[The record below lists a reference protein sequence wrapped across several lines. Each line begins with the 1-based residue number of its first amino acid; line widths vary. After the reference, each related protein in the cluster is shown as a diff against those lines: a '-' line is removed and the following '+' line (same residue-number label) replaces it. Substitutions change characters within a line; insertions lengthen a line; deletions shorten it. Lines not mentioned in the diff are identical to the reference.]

1 MKKGSYLFNKIRSYG
16 VVFQELRSFLK
27 GVMELEGVKE
37 LSQHSVL
44 TFFSRVIM
52 ELFFRS

>member
-1 MKKGSYLFNKIRSYG
+1 MGSYLLNKIRSYG
-16 VVFQELRSFLK
+16 VIFEELWSYLK

-44 TFFSRVIM
+44 TFFSRVVM
-52 ELFFRS
+52 ELFLRS